1 MFSYSSIESHG
12 IVTPE
17 GERIKETRVN
27 VANGKGTKTVIMK
40 DNKGVHSD
48 TIKLNSKEVKNIQHR
63 KFMPELFHKS
73 IKNIIRK
80 KAKTSKRPS
89 KKGTRKS
96 KK

>member
-12 IVTPE
+12 ILTPD
-17 GERIKETRVN
+17 GEKIKETRVN
-27 VANGKGTKTVIMK
+27 VENGKGTKTVIIK
-40 DNKGVHSD
+40 DNKGIHSD
-48 TIKLNSKEVKNIQHR
+48 TLKLNSKEIKNIQVR

-73 IKNIIRK
+73 IKNVIRK
-80 KAKTSKRPS
+80 KAKTIKRSS

>member
-12 IVTPE
+12 ILTPE
-17 GERIKETRVN
+17 GQRIKETRVN
-27 VANGKGTKTVIMK
+27 VKNGKGTKTVIMK
-40 DNKGVHSD
+40 DNKGIHSD
-48 TIKLNSKEVKNIQHR
+48 TLKLNSKEIKNIQGR

-73 IKNIIRK
+73 IKNVIRK
-80 KAKTSKRPS
+80 KAKTTKRSS